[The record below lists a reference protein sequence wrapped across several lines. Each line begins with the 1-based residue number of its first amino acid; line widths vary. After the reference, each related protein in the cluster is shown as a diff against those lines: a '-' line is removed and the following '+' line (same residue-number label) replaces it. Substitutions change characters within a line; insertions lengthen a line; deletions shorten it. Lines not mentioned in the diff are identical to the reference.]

1 MNFIYV
7 LINLLKF
14 SASATVELTVQRN
27 YKMQQRPSSVS
38 VGPSTPL
45 AQRGGITGPK
55 PVDVCFNILIH
66 ICINVLNGLF
76 CLQMAT
82 SLELKMRKIETLST
96 YLDKERKNLDYLR
109 SNNRNDNN
117 ARDISKCEHTIKTV
131 QQQLQM
137 QCGEVNTTT
146 TTQIYHII

>member
-1 MNFIYV
+1 
-7 LINLLKF
+7 
-14 SASATVELTVQRN
+14 
-27 YKMQQRPSSVS
+27 
-38 VGPSTPL
+38 
-45 AQRGGITGPK
+45 
-55 PVDVCFNILIH
+55 
-66 ICINVLNGLF
+66 
-76 CLQMAT
+76 MAT

-137 QCGEVNTTT
+137 QCGEVNTNYNPNIAYNLTRQNLKPIET
-146 TTQIYHII
+146 YCCAVQKRAVRS

>member
-1 MNFIYV
+1 
-7 LINLLKF
+7 
-14 SASATVELTVQRN
+14 
-27 YKMQQRPSSVS
+27 
-38 VGPSTPL
+38 
-45 AQRGGITGPK
+45 
-55 PVDVCFNILIH
+55 
-66 ICINVLNGLF
+66 
-76 CLQMAT
+76 MAT

-137 QCGEVNTTT
+137 QCGEVNTIISTL
-146 TTQIYHII
+146 IYRVI